1 MAKITLHTSIEELAG
16 LVANA
21 LEKFNINAVL
31 SGGACVSI
39 YTENQYISGDLDF
52 VSFEELSNIDKAMSA
67 IGFTRTGRHYIHPH
81 TKFFVEFPPGPLAI
95 GDLLLKEW
103 SNKKVKT
110 GKIKLL
116 TPTQCVMD
124 RLASFYFWN
133 DKQGLDQALMVAS
146 KQTIDIQVIQYWS
159 EQEKE
164 MKKFEIFKQKFLSL
178 KIDTSSKDR

>member
-1 MAKITLHTSIEELAG
+1 VAKITLHTSIEELAG
-16 LVANA
+16 IVASV

-39 YTENQYISGDLDF
+39 YTDNKYVSGDLDF
-52 VSFEELSNIDKAMSA
+52 VSHEGLSKIDKAMSA
-67 IGFTRTGRHYIHPH
+67 IAFTRTGRHYIHPH
-81 TKFFVEFPPGPLAI
+81 TKFFVEFPPGPLSI
-95 GDLLLKEW
+95 GDLLIKEETT
-103 SNKKVKT
+103 KKVKT
-110 GKIKLL
+110 GTVKLL

-146 KQTIDIQVIQYWS
+146 KQKIDINAIQQWS

-164 MKKFEIFKQKFLSL
+164 MKKFEIFKQKLLSL
-178 KIDTSSKDR
+178 KKRKY